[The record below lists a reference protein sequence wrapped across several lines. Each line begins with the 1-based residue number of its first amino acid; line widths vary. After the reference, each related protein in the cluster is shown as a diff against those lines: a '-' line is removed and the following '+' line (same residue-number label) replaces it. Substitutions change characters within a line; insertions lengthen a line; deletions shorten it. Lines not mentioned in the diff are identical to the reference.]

1 MDLIFTNANKI
12 DQGVLHSY
20 SMDLSFGEDS
30 SENDFELTLSNTEPA
45 LEDNSMIYMDGTE
58 YGGIV
63 DGMRSNTESQSTI
76 YVGRTWHGIMNSKVI
91 EPDSGEDYL
100 IVSGDANSVLAS
112 LIDRLGLSGMFSA
125 VASSSGINIANYQF
139 PRYCMGYDGIRAM
152 LEANGAKL
160 KIRWENR
167 CVMVSAEP
175 AADYTDS
182 PVDGDVAPITLE
194 RCGNK
199 VNHLVCLGRGELA
212 KREVLH
218 LYVDQF
224 GRIGTTQVYTGMDE
238 VTEIYDY
245 RGVESLE
252 ELRKGGIERLAELR
266 GNDKIEVSI
275 NEDSGLV
282 YDVTDIISA
291 KDNRTGNTATARI
304 IQKIV
309 KIKNGTINIEYLTG
323 GQTVTATGSSLSG
336 GGDGGGG
343 SDYDDTTGELPIAT
357 SATLGAIKVGNNL
370 AITEDGTLSVNTTN
384 QMEQDNTLP
393 ITSAGVYATVGNIEV
408 LLKTI

>member
-1 MDLIFTNANKI
+1 MDLIFTNAKKI
-12 DQGVLHSY
+12 DQGVLKAY
-20 SMDLSFGEDS
+20 ALDLSFGEDS
-30 SENDFELTLSNTEPA
+30 SENDFELTLGNAEPE

-63 DGMRSNTESQSTI
+63 DGVRTNTESQSTI
-76 YVGRTWHGIMNSKVI
+76 YVGRTWQGILNSKVI
-91 EPDSGEDYL
+91 EPDSGENYL
-100 IVSGDANSVLAS
+100 VVSGDANSVLAF
-112 LIDRLGLSGMFSA
+112 LIERLGLSAMFSA

-139 PRYCMGYDGIRAM
+139 PRYCMGYDGIRVM

-167 CVMVSAEP
+167 CVMVYAEP
-175 AADYTDS
+175 KADYSDS

-212 KREVLH
+212 KREVIH

-224 GRIGTTQVYTGMDE
+224 GRIGDVQVYTGMDE

-245 RGVESLE
+245 KTAESLA
-252 ELRKGGIERLAELR
+252 ELRKGGIDRLAELR

-282 YDVTDIISA
+282 YDVTDVIAA

-304 IQKIV
+304 IQKVV
-309 KIKNGTINIEYLTG
+309 KIKNGTINVAYLTG
-323 GQTVTATGSSLSG
+323 GQTVTTTGSGLSG
-336 GGDGGGG
+336 GGGDSESGN
-343 SDYDDTTGELPIAT
+343 DDVTGELPIAT
-357 SATLGAIKVGNNL
+357 STTLGAIKVGKNL